1 MVNYYKG
8 YTTGDFL
15 DYYKDC
21 MDDDEHTIFEPI
33 NKKLK
38 RLNSHFIAF
47 VTLNFIEMALNLISF
62 FLNKFE

>member
-1 MVNYYKG
+1 
-8 YTTGDFL
+8 
-15 DYYKDC
+15 

-62 FLNKFE
+62 FLNKKS